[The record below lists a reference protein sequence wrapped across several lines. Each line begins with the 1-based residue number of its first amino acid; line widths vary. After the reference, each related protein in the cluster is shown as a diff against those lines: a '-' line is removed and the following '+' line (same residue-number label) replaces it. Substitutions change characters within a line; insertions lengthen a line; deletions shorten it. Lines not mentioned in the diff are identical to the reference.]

1 MDLIQWV
8 FVGILFGVV
17 TLVAAKSRGL
27 SGVWF
32 FAGLFL
38 GPVGLIWVLV
48 TPKNEAVISA
58 AQVESGAFKQ
68 CPFCAETIK
77 TEALLCKHC
86 GKDQPPP
93 QLPAMDPDPVR
104 TSWTCPGCS
113 ASSSASRSSCRNCNK
128 PRPIDGNSANQRW
141 SLFNQ

>member
-27 SGVWF
+27 SGKWF
-32 FAGLFL
+32 FIGLFL
-38 GPVGLIWVLV
+38 GPIGLIWVLV

-86 GKDQPPP
+86 GKDQPA
-93 QLPAMDPDPVR
+93 PAAIDPEPVR
-104 TSWTCPGCS
+104 MSWTCPGCS
-113 ASSSASRSSCRNCNK
+113 ANSSASKESCWNCHN
-128 PRPIDGNSANQRW
+128 PRPTGGSSANQRW